1 MNIRYT
7 GSMRFFPMALLRFM
21 LLLILACGG
30 VAQAAEL
37 EGVGHASIRDGNLE
51 QAREQARKAAMRD
64 LALQY
69 GAQVDT
75 RDTVENGVLTESST
89 RVASSA
95 LLRNSR
101 IVDESVHGSRLRVTV
116 RAQVSEQNTSCGTG
130 AAAGLGKRVAVTGFP
145 VRYPEQARLGRID
158 DAGEIVSRQLQDRLL
173 ASGRP
178 VQVYGAAYSRM
189 FDNLLDAPTSG
200 TGDNSLSNVLPLARE
215 MGVQFVVTGVIR
227 DLGVSDPSA
236 WGTSVLT
243 RMQRSLGTLD
253 QSRRFVVDLMM
264 FDGFSGA
271 QIFRQQFAATAV
283 WDAAPGTSG
292 GFGAPEV
299 QKTAYGQA
307 VAGVIA
313 DMADTISGVLACQPF
328 MTRVVRVNG
337 TEVTLA
343 SGAAAGLRPGDELHL
358 YRSARYFDSLGGT
371 PELTDARVSV
381 ALDSV
386 HPDFSNG
393 RMARTG
399 GEINI
404 QQDDIAIVW

>member
-1 MNIRYT
+1 
-7 GSMRFFPMALLRFM
+7 MALLRFI
-21 LLLILACGG
+21 LFLSLACTG
-30 VAQAAEL
+30 VAQAVEL
-37 EGVGHASIRDGNLE
+37 EGVGHASIHEGNLE

-75 RDTVENGVLTESST
+75 RDRMENGVLTESST

-95 LLRNSR
+95 LLRNAR

-116 RAQVSEQNTSCGTG
+116 RAQVSEQSDSCSTG
-130 AAAGLGKRVAVTGFP
+130 AAAGLGKRIAVTGFP

-158 DAGEIVSRQLQDRLL
+158 DAGEIVSRQLQDRLI

-189 FDNLLDAPTSG
+189 FDDLLDAPTASAR

-243 RMQRSLGTLD
+243 RVQRGLGTKDLR
-253 QSRRFVVDLMM
+253 RRFMVDLMM

-271 QIFRQQFAATAV
+271 QIFRQQFAVSGV
-283 WDAAPGTSG
+283 WDAAPGASG
-292 GFGAPEV
+292 GFGAPAV
-299 QKTAYGQA
+299 QATAYGQA
-307 VAGVIA
+307 VSGVVA

-328 MTRVVRVNG
+328 MTRVIRVRG

-358 YRSARYFDSLGGT
+358 YRSARYFDALGGT
-371 PELTDARVSV
+371 PELTDARASV
-381 ALDSV
+381 TLDSV

-393 RMARTG
+393 HMARTG